1 MLTREYNKEKGM
13 RLSIGD
19 GRWYMFFDTR
29 KDFYERHRFNEKRRM
44 NGVLWWRNIGRIV
57 FVKDVVAYVK
67 KRNYRRIDQRHSKV
81 VVK

>member
-1 MLTREYNKEKGM
+1 MLTREYDKEKGI

-29 KDFYERHRFNEKRRM
+29 KDFYKRHRFNEKRKM
-44 NGVLWWRNIGRIV
+44 NGVLWWRNFGRIV

-67 KRNYRRIDQRHSKV
+67 KGNYRRIDQRHSKV
-81 VVK
+81 VIK